1 MAKTSKGFGDL
12 LKLERQKGKNSAKSK
27 PKMTILAKN
36 QNEEAYVEYNFE
48 EQEQRIGRIVGFDD
62 DGEVLSVNS
71 QTLATF
77 RNYLEQ
83 NLTSP
88 CSVTGIE
95 DLGCFG
101 WEEYYTIG
109 PGSKKEHQRLRKT
122 KPSYRDTYEF
132 LGFEDRVQDEFYGLL
147 VNVKRISDK
156 KKFCLTLSDLKATSE
171 NTKNY
176 QLLDDYS
183 VWFVNWR

>member
-1 MAKTSKGFGDL
+1 MGKTSKGFGDL
-12 LKLERQKGKNSAKSK
+12 LKLERQKGKNSAKSN

-36 QNEEAYVEYNFE
+36 QNDESYVEYNFE
-48 EQEQRIGRIVGFDD
+48 EQEQRIGTIVGFDD
-62 DGEVLSVNS
+62 DGEVLSVNA
-71 QTLATF
+71 QTLTTF

-88 CSVTGIE
+88 CTVTGIE
-95 DLGCFG
+95 DFQ
-101 WEEYYTIG
+101 WEEYYIIG
-109 PGSKKEHQRLRKT
+109 PGSKKEHERLRKT

-132 LGFEDRVQDEFYGLL
+132 LGFDDEVEDEFYSLL
-147 VNVKRISDK
+147 VNVRRTSDK
-156 KKFCLTLSDLKATSE
+156 KKFCLPLSDLKATSE
-171 NTKNY
+171 DTKNY

>member
-12 LKLERQKGKNSAKSK
+12 LKFERKKGKKS
-27 PKMTILAKN
+27 PKSEPKITILKTEN
-36 QNEEAYVEYNFE
+36 DNEPYVESNVK
-48 EQEQRIGRIVGFDD
+48 EQEQRIGAIVGLDE
-62 DGEVLSVNS
+62 DGEVLDVNA
-71 QTLATF
+71 QTLASY
-77 RNYLEQ
+77 RSYLEQ
-83 NLTSP
+83 HLTSL

-109 PGSKKEHQRLRKT
+109 PGSKKEHERLRKT
-122 KPSYRDTYEF
+122 KPSYQDTYEL
-132 LGFEDRVQDEFYGLL
+132 LGFENRVQDESYGLL

-156 KKFCLTLSDLKATSE
+156 KKFCLTLSDLKATAE

>member
-1 MAKTSKGFGDL
+1 MAKTSKGFSDL
-12 LKLERQKGKNSAKSK
+12 LKLEKRKSQNSAKSTS
-27 PKMTILAKN
+27 KMTILAKN
-36 QNEEAYVEYNFE
+36 QNDETYVEYNFE

-62 DGEVLSVNS
+62 DGEVLSVNTK
-71 QTLATF
+71 TLATF

-83 NLTSP
+83 NLTLP

-95 DLGCFG
+95 DFH
-101 WEEYYTIG
+101 WEEYYIIG
-109 PGSKKEHQRLRKT
+109 PGSRKEHERLRKT
-122 KPSYRDTYEF
+122 KPSYLDTYEF
-132 LGFEDRVQDEFYGLL
+132 LGFEDRVQNEFDGLL
-147 VNVKRISDK
+147 VNVKRTSDQ
-156 KKFCLTLSDLKATSE
+156 KKFRLPLADLKATSE

>member
-1 MAKTSKGFGDL
+1 
-12 LKLERQKGKNSAKSK
+12 
-27 PKMTILAKN
+27 MTILAKN
-36 QNEEAYVEYNFE
+36 LNNEAYAEYNFE

-77 RNYLEQ
+77 GNYLEQ

-101 WEEYYTIG
+101 
-109 PGSKKEHQRLRKT
+109 S
-122 KPSYRDTYEF
+122 
-132 LGFEDRVQDEFYGLL
+132 
-147 VNVKRISDK
+147 
-156 KKFCLTLSDLKATSE
+156 
-171 NTKNY
+171 
-176 QLLDDYS
+176 
-183 VWFVNWR
+183 